1 MGSDGVVLP
10 PPLFDEHFRLLQR
23 VEDLPLQDFF
33 AQRPVEAFVVA
44 ILPRL
49 PGSIYSVFT
58 STRSSH
64 SRTTLAVNSGPLS
77 DRRLAGGPWLD
88 KELTERLQH
97 IVRPEP
103 SGHYDR
109 QTLPAV
115 FIQHRQ
121 HLQRPTV
128 VRPIRHEVIRPD
140 VMAVQGS
147 KPDA

>member
-10 PPLFDEHFRLLQR
+10 PPLFGEHFRLLQR

-44 ILPRL
+44 ILPRA
-49 PGSIYSVFT
+49 
-58 STRSSH
+58 TRLDIQRLH
-64 SRTTLAVNSGPLS
+64 LDPLEPLTNHLGRELRTVVGPEIG
-77 DRRLAGGPWLD
+77 RWTMLD